1 MPRAAL
7 ALTAAAVAWTLMLA
21 AAPAAVTRPALT
33 TPAAFVY
40 AGASRIC
47 HQKPE
52 RSFQLAGRQLP
63 VCARCFGLYVAGA
76 LGAVAAWSSRRRV
89 GQTTRYWLGV
99 AAVPTALTW
108 TLEML
113 GVAGFTNV
121 IRASA
126 ALPLGAAGGW
136 AFVQLLRYD
145 ARLDG
150 NQIDS
155 RRPHVHGG

>member
-7 ALTAAAVAWTLMLA
+7 ALTVAAVIWTLMLV
-21 AAPAAVTRPALT
+21 AAPAVLTSPALT
-33 TPAAFVY
+33 TPSAVVY
-40 AGASRIC
+40 AGSSRIC

-52 RSFQLAGRQLP
+52 RSFALAGRQLP
-63 VCARCFGLYVAGA
+63 VCARCFGLYLAGA
-76 LGAVAAWSSRRRV
+76 FGAVAAWSSRRRV
-89 GQTTRYWLGV
+89 GQTTRYWLAL
-99 AAVPTALTW
+99 AAVPTAVTW

-113 GVAGFTNV
+113 GVAGFTNL
-121 IRASA
+121 IRAFA

-136 AFVQLLRYD
+136 VFVQLLRYD

-155 RRPHVHGG
+155 RRPHVHRG